1 MPLLKRLRSLFR
13 RNELD
18 AALDEELKFHVE
30 QKMADLIA
38 EGMNPETA
46 RTAALR
52 SFGGVVKTR
61 EECRDMRGTN
71 LIENCWQDLRYGV
84 RTLFKDRR
92 FALLA
97 IFALAL
103 GIGASTVVFSVIYDG
118 LLNPFPYK
126 DAGGITVFQI
136 HDANDGGVRGRGA
149 FTFPEFLDY
158 RDQNHVFSDVVGT
171 AYTNVFYSSVGGME
185 RLHGSYLTTNTFP
198 FLGVQPLLGRWL
210 ADDDAKPG
218 APPVFVMSYEMW
230 KDKFAAD
237 PKILGTPLVLNGTSR
252 TLVGIMPPRFRYF
265 GSALYLPF
273 SLARDNPNAVN
284 EYNRPRWVV
293 AEERRKPGVS
303 YEAVAADIDVISRRL
318 AKTYPQ
324 LYPKRFTIHVDSLAS
339 DVVGD
344 SKTMLY
350 VLLAAVGMLLLIAC
364 SNVAN
369 LLLARATVRE
379 KEIAVRASLG
389 ASRGRL
395 IRQLLVES
403 FVLAI
408 AGGALGCVFAYA
420 GIQLTAAIIP
430 SMLPGEAVVEL
441 NRVVLLFAVG
451 VTLLTTLICGLAPA
465 LHSVRG
471 DLSSRLAGTA
481 KGANSSFRHG
491 KLRAALVIVEVALSI
506 VLLAGTGLMMRTL
519 YALTHLDLGFNPTN
533 VLAMGVD
540 FPSGSYT
547 TVAEKKAFF
556 EQSLSRIQALPGV
569 LSAAETVTLPPYNSA
584 RSEITVPGK
593 THADDW
599 NTMFDVC
606 SEGYFQT
613 LGLHLLRGRLLSAS
627 DVDSG
632 RHVAVVSQTFA
643 RLYLDGED
651 PLGQKFKF
659 NAFDQ
664 IPQAPQNAYFEV
676 IGVVGDIHNDGP
688 QDPPLPQAY
697 VPYTISAY
705 ENRALLIRTAVDP
718 LLLVKNIREQVWAVD
733 HNVALTDEETLTSY
747 LQRYTFSQPEFGLK
761 SLGAFAGIGLA
772 LAAIGVFSV
781 MGYTVSLQTHEIGI
795 RMALGAQRS
804 TIFRMV
810 IGRGLG
816 LVAAGIAIGLGASLA
831 GTRMLASQL
840 WGVKPTDPLTFGAV
854 VIVVLVVGAVACFLP
869 ARRATRVDP
878 LIALR
883 YE

>member
-13 RNELD
+13 RKELD

-30 QKMADLIA
+30 QKMLDYIA
-38 EGMNPETA
+38 AGMSPEAA
-46 RTAALR
+46 RTAAMR
-52 SFGGVVKTR
+52 SFGGVEKTR

-71 LIENCWQDLRYGV
+71 LLENFWRDLHYGI

-92 FALLA
+92 FALMA

-103 GIGASTVVFSVIYDG
+103 GIGASTVVFSVVYDG

-126 DAGGITVFQI
+126 DAAGITVFQI
-136 HDANDGGVRGRGA
+136 HNSTDTGTRGRGA
-149 FTFPEFLDY
+149 FAFSEFLDY

-171 AYTNVFYSSVGGME
+171 AYTNVLYSTAGGME
-185 RLHGSYLTTNTFP
+185 RLRGSYLTTNTFP

-210 ADDDAKPG
+210 TDDDGNPG
-218 APPVFVMSYEMW
+218 APPVFVMSHQLW
-230 KDKFAAD
+230 KEKFGGD
-237 PKILGTPLVLNGTSR
+237 PKLLGTPLVLNGASR
-252 TLVGIMPPRFRYF
+252 TLVGIMPPRFKYF
-265 GSALYLPF
+265 GSAVYFPL
-273 SLARDNPNAVN
+273 SMARDSPNAVN
-284 EYNRPRWVV
+284 EYNRPRWLV
-293 AEERRKPGVS
+293 AEERLKPGVT
-303 YEAVAADIDVISRRL
+303 YQAVAADIDVIARGL
-318 AKTYPQ
+318 AKSYPDQ
-324 LYPKRFTIHVDSLAS
+324 YPKRFTIHVDSLAS

-344 SKTMLY
+344 SKAMLY
-350 VLLAAVGMLLLIAC
+350 ILLAAVGMLLLIAC

-379 KEIAVRASLG
+379 KEIALRASLG

-403 FVLAI
+403 FALAI
-408 AGGALGCVFAYA
+408 AGGALGCIFAYA

-451 VTLLTTLICGLAPA
+451 VTLLTTLLCGLAPA

-506 VLLAGTGLMMRTL
+506 VLLASAGLMMRTL
-519 YALTHLDLGFNPTN
+519 YALTHLDLGFNPAN
-533 VLAMGVD
+533 VLVMSVE
-540 FPSGSYT
+540 FPDGTYT
-547 TVAEKKAFF
+547 TVEKKKAFF

-569 LSAAETVTLPPYNSA
+569 ISAAETISLPPYNSA
-584 RSEITVPGK
+584 RSDITVPGR
-593 THADDW
+593 THSEEWD
-599 NTMFDVC
+599 TMFDVC
-606 SEGYFQT
+606 SEDYFKT
-613 LGLHLLRGRLLSAS
+613 IGLHLLRGRLLSAS

-632 RHVAVVSQTFA
+632 RFVAVVSQTFA
-643 RLYLDGED
+643 RLYLAGQD

-659 NAFDQ
+659 NALDQ
-664 IPQAPQNAYFEV
+664 IAQTPHDAYFEV
-676 IGVVGDIHNDGP
+676 IGVVADIHNDGLQKAP
-688 QDPPLPQAY
+688 FPQAY
-697 VPYTISAY
+697 VPYTITAY

-718 LLLVKNIREQVWAVD
+718 LLLVKSVREQVWAVD
-733 HNVALTDEETLTSY
+733 RNVALTDAETLTHY
-747 LQRYTFSQPEFGLK
+747 LQEFTYSQPEFGLE
-761 SLGAFAGIGLA
+761 SLGAFAGIGLL

-781 MGYTVSLQTHEIGI
+781 MAYTVSLETHEIGI
-795 RMALGAQRS
+795 RMALGAQRAD
-804 TIFRMV
+804 ILKMV
-810 IGRGLG
+810 LRKGLA
-816 LVAAGIAIGLGASLA
+816 LVTGGILIGLATSLA
-831 GTRMLASQL
+831 VTRMLSSEI
-840 WGVKPTDPLTFGAV
+840 WGVKSTDPLTFSAV
-854 VIVVLVVGAVACFLP
+854 VIIVVAVGAAACFLP

-883 YE
+883 HE